1 MTLLGITIYNRL
13 SFDDHI
19 SKLCSKAAMQLN
31 AIFRLKKCMSQK
43 ELEVILNSFI
53 YSNFNYCPLVWHFST
68 SKSIEKIENIHKRC
82 LRLALSYLK
91 SDYKT
96 LLDKS
101 GKESMKIRRIK
112 TLVIEIF
119 KTVNE
124 LNPNFM
130 KNIFTSKTNSR
141 VQPFDLLVKN
151 RNTEKYGSKSLM
163 AQGPKIWNALPE
175 NIKKETSL
183 SKFKEYIKSWSGPTC
198 KCKMCINI

>member
-1 MTLLGITIYNRL
+1 
-13 SFDDHI
+13 
-19 SKLCSKAAMQLN
+19 MQLN

-112 TLVIEIF
+112 TLAIETF

-130 KNIFTSKTNSR
+130 KNILRLKQTLE
-141 VQPFDLLVKN
+141 FDLLI
-151 RNTEKYGSKSLM
+151 Y
-163 AQGPKIWNALPE
+163 
-175 NIKKETSL
+175 
-183 SKFKEYIKSWSGPTC
+183 
-198 KCKMCINI
+198 